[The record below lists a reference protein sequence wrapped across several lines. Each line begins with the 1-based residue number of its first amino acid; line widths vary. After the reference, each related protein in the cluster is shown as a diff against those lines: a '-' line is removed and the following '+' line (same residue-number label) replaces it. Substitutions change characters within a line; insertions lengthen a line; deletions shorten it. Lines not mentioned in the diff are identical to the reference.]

1 MDVPMPPRTHIGIQ
15 ALLLRTFL
23 PVVILSGLLFAVLV
37 YTMLHDTILR
47 QFDDRLVA
55 TSALTG
61 ALINPADHDW
71 LIDAAKAGRDPA
83 VVEADSR
90 YRRNVDPMRRIREK
104 LGLTYLYTQVRRGD
118 EEIFYILDATEGE
131 EHSPAG
137 SVDRL
142 PAETMA
148 GLRSVQM
155 GQGIHVSPVEYQE
168 QWGLLKTA
176 AAPVYGRD
184 GLIAGTAGA
193 DVNVSVIQVAT
204 QTILFQSAMIGIA
217 SILICLFVTLQIMRR
232 VARPIERLTQEAL
245 RIAAGDDRPPA
256 DIRSPKEVGTLRDS
270 LARLGDHVSE
280 ERDHAVA
287 EAAKHRLADSE
298 KRLLAGQEAKG
309 PVILLADD
317 PARQLFWL
325 ATGAAG
331 LGAVLAARAM
341 IGLGARA
348 TDQLELRSA
357 LESLADLEQGA
368 LLSFVSGTRALTLVG
383 SALIQLEVEG
393 ASLPLSPGETV
404 TLAPGLT
411 ELRYRGAV
419 LPLSTG
425 GLQG

>member
-1 MDVPMPPRTHIGIQ
+1 MPPRTHIGIQ

-23 PVVILSGLLFAVLV
+23 PVVILSALAFAALV

-55 TSALTG
+55 TSAITG
-61 ALINPADHDW
+61 ALIDPADHDW

-83 VVEADSR
+83 AVEADSR
-90 YRRNVDPMRRIREK
+90 YRRNVEPMRRIREK

-184 GLIAGTAGA
+184 GRIAGTAGA

-245 RIAAGDDRPPA
+245 RIAAGDNHPPA
-256 DIRSPKEVGTLRDS
+256 DIRSPKEVGALRDS

-280 ERDHAVA
+280 ERDHAIA
-287 EAAKHRLADSE
+287 DAAQHRLADSE
-298 KRLLAGQEAKG
+298 KRLLARHDAEGAA
-309 PVILLADD
+309 ILLEDGPDRKSWWIAIG
-317 PARQLFWL
+317 QTGL
-325 ATGAAG
+325 ASA
-331 LGAVLAARAM
+331 LAARAM
-341 IGLGARA
+341 VRLGERVA
-348 TDQLELRSA
+348 DQKELRSA
-357 LESLADLEQGA
+357 LESLADLTQGA
-368 LLSFVSGTRALTLVG
+368 LLYFVPETRALTLVG
-383 SALIQLEVEG
+383 DTSVELEAEG
-393 ASLPLSPGETV
+393 AALPLSPGETV

-419 LPLSTG
+419 LPLAAG
-425 GLQG
+425 GAQG

>member
-1 MDVPMPPRTHIGIQ
+1 MPPRTHIGIQ

-23 PVVILSGLLFAVLV
+23 PVVMLSALLFAALV
-37 YTMLHDTILR
+37 YTMLHDSILR

-61 ALINPADHDW
+61 ALIDPADHDW

-83 VVEADSR
+83 AVEADSR

-148 GLRSVQM
+148 GLRSVQAE
-155 GQGIHVSPVEYQE
+155 QGIYVSPVEYQE

-176 AAPVYGRD
+176 AAPVYGAD
-184 GLIAGTAGA
+184 GRIAGTAGA

-232 VARPIERLTQEAL
+232 VARPIERLTQDAL
-245 RIAAGDDRPPA
+245 RIAAGDNHPPA
-256 DIRSPKEVGTLRDS
+256 DIRSPKEVGALRDS
-270 LARLGDHVSE
+270 LARLGDHVTE

-287 EAAKHRLADSE
+287 DAARHRLADSE
-298 KRLLAGQEAKG
+298 RRLLAGHDAER
-309 PVILLADD
+309 PVVLLADGPD
-317 PARQLFWL
+317 RQLFWL
-325 ATGAAG
+325 VTGATGLASA
-331 LGAVLAARAM
+331 LAARAM
-341 IGLGARA
+341 VRLGERA
-348 TDQLELRSA
+348 ADQSELRSA

-368 LLSFVSGTRALTLVG
+368 LLSFVPGARALTLVG
-383 SALIQLEVEG
+383 GASVQLEAEG
-393 ASLPLSPGETV
+393 VSLTLSPGETV
-404 TLAPGLT
+404 TLASRLT
-411 ELRYRGAV
+411 ELRYRGAA
-419 LPLSTG
+419 LSLAAG
-425 GLQG
+425 GAQG